1 MDLLQSKIQARDH
14 RIPKNAA
21 LGWPNMLG
29 LCPLQAEVI
38 PRLGRGWLLH
48 MFLQAEWTVELRVKE
63 QVWRLL
69 YGFQAEDKILMR
81 VRWSQESVCEILTQ
95 GLLTAC
101 EV

>member
-1 MDLLQSKIQARDH
+1 MSLVLLQSKIQARDH
-14 RIPKNAA
+14 RTPKNAA

-29 LCPLQAEVI
+29 LCPLQAEGSYQD
-38 PRLGRGWLLH
+38 LGGGWLLH

-81 VRWSQESVCEILTQ
+81 VRWSQKVCVRYSPRL
-95 GLLTAC
+95 ADC
-101 EV
+101 M